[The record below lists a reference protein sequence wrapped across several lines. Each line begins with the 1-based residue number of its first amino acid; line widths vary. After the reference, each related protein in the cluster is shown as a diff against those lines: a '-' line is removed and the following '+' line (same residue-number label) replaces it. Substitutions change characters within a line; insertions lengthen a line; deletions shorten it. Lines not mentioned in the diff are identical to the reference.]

1 MTDARAGTGEAGVP
15 HDSGSTADA
24 AAPAAEGGL
33 ALVLTGGGAR
43 AAFQT
48 GFLAALGEHRP
59 DLEIEI
65 LTGVSAGAI
74 NAAYLAS
81 HEGSFEERTAALET
95 LWRDLQPEKVYDVR
109 PFALSRKVF
118 GWGFRLL
125 SGGLD
130 PRAARPRG
138 LLDTTP
144 VERLVASRLCEPDDP
159 ECLEGMP
166 GIARNLARGRLRA
179 VAITTT
185 SYTTGQTV
193 TWIEG
198 RPGVR
203 PWDRSDRVSRMCR
216 LRIQHILASS
226 AIPFLFPAVEIDGRW
241 YGDGGVRLYAPLAP
255 AVHLGA
261 DRILAMSTRYVRSLD
276 EADAPSI
283 DSYPPPAQVGGVLFN
298 AVFLDLL
305 DADAH
310 SMERIN
316 TLLTDCGSDG
326 DGGGDGGG
334 GSDGDGDGEGGGG
347 GSGGGGSDGG
357 SGGASSDPTSGSTD
371 PMSRASRTLRPV
383 QLEVVRPGVD
393 LGRLAS
399 DFEPELPRFFRFLS
413 RGLGTRETRSNDLLS
428 LLMFQPDYLG
438 HLIDLGRQQFARQRD
453 TIDALLD
460 DR

>member
-1 MTDARAGTGEAGVP
+1 MIEARAGMA
-15 HDSGSTADA
+15 DSLDAPDPGS
-24 AAPAAEGGL
+24 APAASPLPETGPAPETGL

-59 DLEIEI
+59 DLEIDI

-81 HEGSFEERTAALET
+81 HEGSFGERTAALEA
-95 LWRDLQPEKVYDVR
+95 LWRDLTPERVYDVR
-109 PFALSRKVF
+109 PFALSRKVG

-125 SGGLD
+125 SGGLG
-130 PRAARPRG
+130 PRSARPRG

-144 VERLVASRLCEPDDP
+144 IERLVASRLCDP
-159 ECLEGMP
+159 KDPHCLEGLP
-166 GIARNLARGRLRA
+166 GIERNLAKGRLRA

-185 SYTTGQTV
+185 SYSTGQTV

-203 PWDRSDRVSRMCR
+203 AWDRSDRISRKCR
-216 LRIQHILASS
+216 LKIEHILASS
-226 AIPFLFPAVEIDGRW
+226 AIPFLFPAVEIDERW

-261 DRILAMSTRYVRSLD
+261 DRVLALSTRYGRSAD
-276 EADAPSI
+276 EADTPSI
-283 DSYPPPAQVGGVLFN
+283 DDYPPPAQIGGVLFN

-316 TLLTDCGSDG
+316 TLIAECAGDAAGSNDA
-326 DGGGDGGG
+326 DP
-334 GSDGDGDGEGGGG
+334 S
-347 GSGGGGSDGG
+347 SGTHGR
-357 SGGASSDPTSGSTD
+357 TSR
-371 PMSRASRTLRPV
+371 PLRPV
-383 QLEVVRPGVD
+383 RLEVVRPNVD

-399 DFEPELPRFFRFLS
+399 EFEPDLPRFFRFLS

-428 LLMFQPDYLG
+428 LLMFQRDYLER
-438 HLIDLGRQQFARQRD
+438 LLELGREQFARQRE
-453 TIDALLD
+453 IVDALLD
-460 DR
+460 GA